1 MADYTVSPESPAGRQ
16 PPVTATLVVY
26 VLFAITAFGAVLA
39 HGLPLVAPVFGIA
52 GIIGLIIAYVQRGD
66 ATGTWVES
74 HLRWLIRT
82 FWWSLLW
89 AVLGGLVLVTL
100 GLILIGIPIAI
111 VIWLADTV
119 WVLYRVIRGV
129 LLFKDSRPVPGM

>member
-1 MADYTVSPESPAGRQ
+1 MADYTVSPENPAGRQ
-16 PPVTATLVVY
+16 PPLTATLAVY
-26 VLFAITAFGAVLA
+26 VLFAITAFGALLA
-39 HGLPLVAPVFGIA
+39 HGLPLIAPVFGIA
-52 GIIGLIIAYVQRGD
+52 GVIGLIIAYVQRGD
-66 ATGTWVES
+66 AAGTWVES

-89 AVLGGLVLVTL
+89 AAVGIVFAVTIVGLVVSL
-100 GLILIGIPIAI
+100 PIWI
-111 VIWLADTV
+111 VDTI